1 MSAALARSVD
11 VTNFDTLER
20 LSNVLAKAADACPK
34 AFFGKPATVAAVIL
48 FGQEVGL
55 TPMMALRSVHVISG
69 KMVMSA
75 ELMLTL
81 ALQRGVKAK
90 WAEASNDAAT
100 LVLTRNG
107 EEMLPVRFTLAD
119 AKTAELLGNP
129 TWKKF
134 PGNMLRARCIANAIR
149 MHCPDVLGP
158 CIYSEEEMRDLEESA
173 PAAPPAGSKR
183 DAAIATLT
191 RPAADGQDSVAPPGV
206 FLGDLTDAPDSGMRT
221 ESTKSHIKHHVAT
234 PDALFEWL
242 KARAPFIAKAE
253 GNQRKYITSVIES
266 MSTRV
271 KHADGKVGVESVIML
286 DAAGLMG
293 KKSIATVIDTTAQRL
308 QDNLDAAEDAIRDEQ
323 EGDGPH

>member
-1 MSAALARSVD
+1 MSTALARLD

-20 LSNVLAKAADACPK
+20 LSNMFSKAGDACPK
-34 AFFGKPATVAAVIL
+34 PFQGKPAMCGMVIL
-48 FGQEVGL
+48 FGQELGL
-55 TPMMALRSVHVISG
+55 TPTIAIRSVCVISG
-69 KMVMSA
+69 TMTLKA

-90 WAEASNDAAT
+90 WVENTNEAAT
-100 LVLTRNG
+100 LVLSRDG
-107 EEMLPVRFTLAD
+107 VEFLPVRFTLED
-119 AKTAELLGNP
+119 AKRAELLGNA
-129 TWKKF
+129 TWKKY
-134 PGNMLRARCIANAIR
+134 PGNMLRARAITNAIR

>member
-81 ALQRGVKAK
+81 ALQRGVKKK
-90 WAEASNDAAT
+90 WTEATNEAAT
-100 LVLTRNG
+100 LVLIRDG

-158 CIYSEEEMRDLEESA
+158 CIYSEEEMRDMEESA
-173 PAAPPAGSKR
+173 PPAPAQKR
-183 DAAIATLT
+183 PEVIE
-191 RPAADGQDSVAPPGV
+191 SVAPVGT
-206 FLGDLTDAPDSGMRT
+206 FLGDLTDAPDSGMRL
-221 ESTKSHIKHHVAT
+221 ESTKSHIKHCDT
-234 PDALFEWL
+234 PEKLHAWL
-242 KARAPFIAKAE
+242 KARAPFISKAPTAE
-253 GNQRKYITSVIES
+253 GANNAALVEYIKSVIEK
-266 MSTRV
+266 MSKRV
-271 KHADGKVGVESVIML
+271 THADGKVGVESVIML

-293 KKSIATVIDTTAQRL
+293 EKSIAPVIDTTAQRL
-308 QDNLDAAEDAIRDEQ
+308 QDNLEAGEDAIRDEQ

>member
-1 MSAALARSVD
+1 MSTALARSVD
-11 VTNFDTLER
+11 VTNFDTLDR
-20 LSNVLAKAADACPK
+20 LSNVLARAVDACPK

-90 WAEASNDAAT
+90 WAEATNEAAT

-134 PGNMLRARCIANAIR
+134 PGNMLRARAITNAIR

-173 PAAPPAGSKR
+173 PPPSKR
-183 DAAIATLT
+183 EIAVAALT
-191 RPAADGQDSVAPPGV
+191 RPAVDGQASVAPAGV
-206 FLGDLTDAPDSGMRT
+206 FLGDLTEAPDSGMRGEET
-221 ESTKSHIKHHVAT
+221 LSAIRHCTTPEKLFAWLEARSKYIRKS
-234 PDALFEWL
+234 
-242 KARAPFIAKAE
+242 E
-253 GNQRKYITSVIES
+253 GEVREHITSVLTK
-266 MSTRV
+266 MSKRASLELPIV
-271 KHADGKVGVESVIML
+271 L
-286 DAAGLMG
+286 DRAGLVEAS
-293 KKSIATVIDTTAQRL
+293 KSIYTGDVVDTTAQRL
-308 QDNLDAAEDAIRDEQ
+308 ADNLEAGEDAIRDEQ